1 MCGPACQGIRPG
13 VSSGPAHGAEPDGDG
28 TGEAEDPGRLL
39 GTGPRSEPVRAAE
52 DSVLGPVGQDDQ
64 RGDALGNRGL
74 KGEAAAAGPLP
85 LPLDAAGRGARGP
98 PDPADPGPGN
108 GLDPHSGDPEAP
120 GRH

>member
-28 TGEAEDPGRLL
+28 TGEAEEPGRLL

-74 KGEAAAAGPLP
+74 KGECAVASHLP
-85 LPLDAAGRGARGP
+85 MQLDATGRRDIGTTNPVGP
-98 PDPADPGPGN
+98 VT
-108 GLDPHSGDPEAP
+108 GDELY
-120 GRH
+120 RL